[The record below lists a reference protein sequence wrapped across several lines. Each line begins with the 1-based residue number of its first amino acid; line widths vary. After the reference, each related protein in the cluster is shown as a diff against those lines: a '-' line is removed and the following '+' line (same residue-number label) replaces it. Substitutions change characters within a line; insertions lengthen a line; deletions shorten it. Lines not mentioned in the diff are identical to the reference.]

1 MFFTELISSYHVDK
15 IHRRLH
21 VASEL
26 VCIKPHR
33 TKKRKEKNGAMQV
46 CGELEATSKTM
57 EG

>member
-1 MFFTELISSYHVDK
+1 MYFIELIISYHVDT

-26 VCIKPHR
+26 VCIKPHM

-46 CGELEATSKTM
+46 CGELVATSKTM